1 MTLSRGNGRGH
12 PALSKRS
19 SREPPAGAA
28 LQKPSLH
35 ALPGPQ
41 RGRGGWGSGVQ
52 GSHGS
57 LPSGPA
63 GSPLRPRA
71 FPVNRPPGITLL
83 LKGRERVAS
92 LSGTPPGHRT
102 PTVPQITSLS
112 SQRHRPLGPFRKDV
126 RVPLGWLSAEHVQG
140 QSSLCQD
147 ACSLLRD
154 GASEHCPTR
163 QESEHRARPSTTRP
177 PCPPLSG

>member
-28 LQKPSLH
+28 VRKPSLH

-57 LPSGPA
+57 LPSGQA

-92 LSGTPPGHRT
+92 LSGTPSRPENPQRSPNH
-102 PTVPQITSLS
+102 VPKLPEAPAS
-112 SQRHRPLGPFRKDV
+112 
-126 RVPLGWLSAEHVQG
+126 
-140 QSSLCQD
+140 
-147 ACSLLRD
+147 
-154 GASEHCPTR
+154 GAL
-163 QESEHRARPSTTRP
+163 QKGRARPSWLAVRGARARAVIPGARTRVP
-177 PCPPLSG
+177 F